1 MTVSFIGSG
10 ALGGLMTTVT
20 GTLNTFAAVS
30 NPNIAIDTDVEL
42 AWSETLTSNT
52 QTNKANESGQTIYLS
67 TTDSTALAF
76 SFSVETA
83 TSKTVVTS
91 IAAIPGVTLPAGVTA
106 GTSNVVT
113 DAVYGKVAVTVTATA
128 AVSGTGY
135 VFSAGDNSVTVYYR
149 TPSPVKIYM
158 SPSVDIAS
166 VVGGSNTVST
176 YVKDQYANGY
186 PGAIISFIETGSR
199 NATSGTVLSTA
210 TSDATGKASYTLVDA
225 KTGITTTDVIKA
237 TAIFAGSSTT
247 LDSTTNNGGG
257 KGSITITYAASITP
271 AKVVLTFAAATGS
284 YNTSTADGFS
294 ALAPGHQIGKT
305 DTYTATLTD
314 AAGSALPN
322 GVLVNFTISGGV
334 TADGLAATTKT
345 AYTADGNGKASILV
359 IPTKTGKITVTATS
373 GGVSATDSSVTG
385 TQTGTYSS
393 GVTGGRTVALDAATY
408 AVTGGTL
415 KRVSATVKDA
425 YGNPVAGAGVTFSIS
440 TGAGRFAG
448 GQLSAEATTDATGV
462 AIADLAPVSTESGAG
477 TLKVAIKTLSLD
489 TTTAGATVYLP
500 DGVNLYP
507 AAAASATAAL
517 TITAG
522 AATATTDA
530 ATTSKIN
537 DIATAVANLST
548 TVAGLVAS
556 LVAQIKDTKAAIADT
571 KAALDALAAVVAKI
585 QKKVKA

>member
-1 MTVSFIGSG
+1 VI
-10 ALGGLMTTVT
+10 
-20 GTLNTFAAVS
+20 N
-30 NPNIAIDTDVEL
+30 TDVET
-42 AWSETLTSNT
+42 AWSETNTSNV
-52 QTNKANESGQTIYLS
+52 QTNAANESGRTIYLS

-83 TSKTVVTS
+83 TAKTVVTS

-113 DAVYGKVAVTVTATA
+113 DAVYGKVTVTITATA

-149 TPSPVKIYM
+149 TPVPVSLGM
-158 SPSVDIAS
+158 TPTVGIAS
-166 VVGGSNTVST
+166 VVGGSNTVNA

-186 PGAIISFIETGSR
+186 PGAIVSFVETGSR
-199 NATSGTVLSTA
+199 NATSGTVLATA

-225 KTGITTTDVIKA
+225 KTGTTTTDTIKA
-237 TAIFAGSSTT
+237 TAIFAGSATT
-247 LDSTTNNGGG
+247 LDSTASGVAGLLAT
-257 KGSITITYAASITP
+257 SVQITYATSVTPSKITM
-271 AKVVLTFAAATGS
+271 TFAAQSGS
-284 YNTSTADGFS
+284 YNTSTTDGFS
-294 ALAPGHQIGKT
+294 ATAPGHQIGKV

-314 AAGSALPN
+314 ASGAALPN
-322 GVLVNFTISGGV
+322 GVAVTFTISGGV
-334 TADGLAATTKT
+334 VAGGLTTKV
-345 AYTADGNGKASILV
+345 AYTSGSNGQASILV
-359 IPTKTGKITVTATS
+359 ILTKTGKVTVTATA
-373 GGVSATDSSVTG
+373 GGVTASDSSVTA

-393 GVTGGRTVALDAATY
+393 GITGGRTVALDAATY

-425 YGNPVAGAGVTFSIS
+425 YGNPVPGAGVTFTIS

-448 GQLSAEATTDATGV
+448 GQLSADATTDATGV

-477 TLKVAIKTLSLD
+477 TLKVAIKTASLD

-522 AATATTDA
+522 AATA
-530 ATTSKIN
+530 K
-537 DIATAVANLST
+537 AV
-548 TVAGLVAS
+548 GLAR
-556 LVAQIKDTKAAIADT
+556 
-571 KAALDALAAVVAKI
+571 
-585 QKKVKA
+585 